1 MELMNIVIAGA
12 GSFGTALGNILAI
25 KEGLSLYLLARRREA
40 ADAINSQHIN
50 ERYFPNFRLNEKL
63 AATTDRAVLGKADI
77 IFLAL
82 PSTVVIEYLVENSEQ
97 IAGDAILVIL
107 SKGFGKNGRTIL
119 ESAQDVSPNPVVS
132 LKGPTFAA
140 DLIHNN
146 PSAFTVASADRHH
159 VELFRQLF
167 EGTNIYLDFSTD
179 LSGVE
184 IASAMKNIYA
194 ILLGIID
201 AYFNSAN
208 VRFLILTRAFSE
220 LKDALAVFGGR
231 EETMFRYCGFGDFG
245 LTALNDLSRNRTLGL
260 LIGKG
265 FLNSD
270 TSNSVILEGKRTLS
284 ELHRVVSESGMPKE
298 RFFMLNEL
306 HRLFYSKYSVHTFIK
321 SLFEKIRTY
330 NSR

>member
-1 MELMNIVIAGA
+1 MNIVIAGA
-12 GSFGTALGNILAI
+12 GSFGTALGNTLAI
-25 KEGLSLYLLARRREA
+25 KEGLSLYLLARCRETA
-40 ADAINSQHIN
+40 VAINSLHVN

-63 AATTDRAVLGKADI
+63 VATTDRAVLGKADI

-82 PSTVVIEYLVENSEQ
+82 PSTVVIEYLAENQERMNRNSV
-97 IAGDAILVIL
+97 LVIL
-107 SKGFGKNGRTIL
+107 SKGFGKNGMTIL
-119 ESAQDVSPNPVVS
+119 ESARDISPNPVAS

-146 PSAFTVASADRHH
+146 PSAFTVASEDERHF
-159 VELFRQLF
+159 ELFRQLF

-220 LKDALAVFGGR
+220 LRDALAIFGGR
-231 EETMFRYCGFGDFG
+231 EETMFRYCGYGDFG

-265 FLNSD
+265 FLNSE
-270 TSNSVILEGKRTLS
+270 TSNSVILEGKRTLA
-284 ELHRVVSESGMPKE
+284 ELHRVVSKSGIPAE
-298 RFFMLNEL
+298 HFFMLNEL
-306 HRLFYSKYSVHTFIK
+306 HKLFYAKYSVPAFIK

-330 NSR
+330 NSRK

>member
-1 MELMNIVIAGA
+1 MNIVIAGA
-12 GSFGTALGNILAI
+12 GSFGTSLGHILAV
-25 KEGLSLYLLARRREA
+25 KDSVSVYLLARRKETV
-40 ADAINSQHIN
+40 DAINSLHVN
-50 ERYFPNFRLNEKL
+50 EAYFPNFRLNENL
-63 AATTDRAVLGKADI
+63 VATTDRAVLGTADVL
-77 IFLAL
+77 FLAL
-82 PSTVVIEYLVENSEQ
+82 PSTVVIEYLTENQ
-97 IAGDAILVIL
+97 DLVNVTAVLVVL
-107 SKGFGKNGRTIL
+107 SKGFGKNRRTIL
-119 ESAQDVSPNPVVS
+119 ESAREVMRNPIVS

-146 PSAFTVASADRHH
+146 PSAFTVASEDERYFAQFRR
-159 VELFRQLF
+159 LFK
-167 EGTNIYLDFSTD
+167 ETNIYLDFSTD
-179 LSGVE
+179 LTGVE
-184 IASAMKNIYA
+184 IASALKNIYA

-220 LKDALAVFGGR
+220 LKEALAIFGGR

-265 FLNSD
+265 FMNSD
-270 TSNSVILEGKRTLS
+270 TSNSVILEGQRTLS
-284 ELHRVVSESGMPKE
+284 EFHRFVRESGLPEE

-306 HRLFYSKYSVHTFIK
+306 HRLFYSEYSVHSFIK
-321 SLFEKIRTY
+321 NLFEKIRTY

>member
-1 MELMNIVIAGA
+1 MNIVIAGA
-12 GSFGTALGNILAI
+12 GSFGTALGNTLAI
-25 KEGLSLYLLARRREA
+25 KEGLSLYLLARCRETA
-40 ADAINSQHIN
+40 VAINSLHVN

-63 AATTDRAVLGKADI
+63 VATTDRAVLGKADI

-82 PSTVVIEYLVENSEQ
+82 PSTVVIEYLVENQERMNRNSV
-97 IAGDAILVIL
+97 LVIL

-119 ESAQDVSPNPVVS
+119 ESAKDVSPNPVAS

-146 PSAFTVASADRHH
+146 PSAFTVASEDERHF
-159 VELFRQLF
+159 ELFRQLF
-167 EGTNIYLDFSTD
+167 ERTNIYLDFSTD

-220 LKDALAVFGGR
+220 LRDALTIFGGR
-231 EETMFRYCGFGDFG
+231 EETMFRYCGYGDFG

-265 FLNSD
+265 FLNSE
-270 TSNSVILEGKRTLS
+270 TSNSVILEGKRTLA
-284 ELHRVVSESGMPKE
+284 ELHRVVSKSGMPAE
-298 RFFMLNEL
+298 HFFMLNEL
-306 HRLFYSKYSVHTFIK
+306 HKLFYSEYSVHAFIK
-321 SLFEKIRTY
+321 SLFEKISTY
-330 NSR
+330 NLQ